1 MVKTMARLQGK
12 VAIITGAARGQ
23 GEATARLF
31 AENGAK
37 VVVADL
43 IDGAAVA
50 ASIGANAVFA
60 RLDVSKAADWESVVA
75 DTITRWG
82 RIDVLVNNAGI
93 NRPAALLELEQSVFE
108 QTLAI
113 NLIGPWLGIKTV
125 APHMIAQGKGS
136 IINIVSSS
144 AMITLNGL
152 TPYLSS
158 KWALRGLSKVA
169 ALELGYQGVR
179 VNSVYPGGINT
190 PMGNITNEPVENLG
204 KYYVN
209 QPIQRIGEPVEVAHV
224 SLFLASDDSSYMCGS
239 EVAVD
244 GGQALGGYTPF
255 LPGAPPRS

>member
-1 MVKTMARLQGK
+1 MAQRLQDK

-31 AENGAK
+31 AEHGAK
-37 VVVADL
+37 VVVADV
-43 IDGAAVA
+43 IDGAEVA
-50 ASIGANAVFA
+50 QSIGSHAVFA
-60 RLDVSKAADWESVVA
+60 KLDVSKAEQWNGLVA
-75 DTITRWG
+75 DTLARWG

-93 NRPAALLELEQSVFE
+93 NKPAALLELEQAVFE

-113 NLIGPWLGIKTV
+113 NLLGPWLGIKAV
-125 APHMIAQGKGS
+125 APHMIANGRGS

-158 KWALRGLSKVA
+158 KWALRGLSRVA
-169 ALELGYQGVR
+169 ALELGWQGVR

-209 QPIQRIGEPVEVAHV
+209 QPIQRIGEPREVAHV
-224 SLFLASDDSSYMCGS
+224 SLFLASDESSYMCGS

-244 GGQALGGYTPF
+244 GGQALGGFTPF
-255 LPGAPPRS
+255 LPGAAPTA